1 LGYLPPKAK
10 ITAAAQQFPLD
21 LCAGVA
27 TSANERSFSEM
38 SPQMT
43 GLPSPT
49 LSPTAEERTLEILAS
64 IRQAFAEKGFDGAS
78 MQDLARAAGMS
89 VGNFYRYFPSKAAI
103 VQAMCGYDLAE
114 IQQEFSEIRAS
125 DNPMAGL
132 RARILAHLA
141 DEGETKDGQLW
152 AEITAAA
159 MRKPEIGE
167 ASRQMEETITAL
179 MTETFARAT
188 RRRSEDARARYQG
201 QCQLLVMLVKAMA
214 IRTAQ
219 CGPASP
225 ALAAQVVAVIDR
237 ILAEISTDVA
247 ES

>member
-1 LGYLPPKAK
+1 MAGLPN
-10 ITAAAQQFPLD
+10 TAAH
-21 LCAGVA
+21 
-27 TSANERSFSEM
+27 
-38 SPQMT
+38 T
-43 GLPSPT
+43 G
-49 LSPTAEERTLEILAS
+49 AEERSLEILGS

-103 VQAMCGYDLAE
+103 VQAMCGYDLTE
-114 IQQEFSEIRAS
+114 MQQEFSEIRAS
-125 DNPMAGL
+125 GDPMDSL

-141 DEGETKDGQLW
+141 DGEETKDGQLW

-159 MRKPEIGE
+159 IRKPEIGI

-179 MTETFARAT
+179 MTDIFARAT
-188 RRRSEDARARYQG
+188 HRPLEEARARYQG
-201 QCQLLVMLVKAMA
+201 EAQLLVMLVKAMA

-237 ILAEISTDVA
+237 ILAEISNDIA
-247 ES
+247 EG

>member
-1 LGYLPPKAK
+1 
-10 ITAAAQQFPLD
+10 
-21 LCAGVA
+21 
-27 TSANERSFSEM
+27 
-38 SPQMT
+38 MT
-43 GLPSPT
+43 GLPAPA
-49 LSPTAEERTLEILAS
+49 LSPAADARSLEILAS
-64 IRQAFAEKGFDGAS
+64 IRQAFADKGFDGAS

-103 VQAMCGYDLAE
+103 VQAMCGYDLTE
-114 IQQEFSEIRAS
+114 IQREFSEIRAS

-132 RARILAHLA
+132 RVRILAHLA
-141 DEGETKDGQLW
+141 DAGDTKDGQLW

-159 MRKPEIGE
+159 MRKPEIGI

-179 MTETFARAT
+179 MTEIFAQAT
-188 RRRSEDARARYQG
+188 RRPLDEASARYQG
-201 QCQLLVMLVKAMA
+201 QCHLLVMLVKAMA

-237 ILAEISTDVA
+237 ILAEISNDVA
-247 ES
+247 EG